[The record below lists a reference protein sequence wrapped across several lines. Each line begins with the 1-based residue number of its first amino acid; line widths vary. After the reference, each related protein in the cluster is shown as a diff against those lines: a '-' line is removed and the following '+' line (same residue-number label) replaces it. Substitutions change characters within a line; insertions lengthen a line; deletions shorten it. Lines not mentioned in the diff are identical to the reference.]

1 MTKKRSRYPGIRS
14 FEINEQHLFNGRA
27 LESRELYSMIKVRRS
42 VVLFAKSGIGKTSML
57 NAGVIPLLEQDHF
70 YAVKA
75 RFQNTGY
82 PPVETV
88 KQVIEKGNYINQTL
102 LKKYTK
108 GKPTL
113 WELLKACEFQQNGE
127 QAVAVFIFDQFE
139 EFFSHS
145 AADQAGFIKAIA
157 DIINERLPEKQRQ
170 EFRALPRGSR
180 TKADLDWYA
189 PLDLKIVFSIRSDR
203 LSLLDGLSDE
213 IPLILHSR
221 YHLKPLKYQQAR
233 DAIVR
238 PAQLVSTSFLT
249 PPFNY
254 KEETITDMLTHLS
267 NEKGE
272 IESFQLQ
279 ILCQHI
285 ENKVAQE
292 HKSQN

>member
-1 MTKKRSRYPGIRS
+1 MAKKRSRYPGIRS
-14 FEINEQHLFNGRA
+14 FETNEQHLFNGRA

-82 PPVETV
+82 APVETV
-88 KQVIEKGNYINQTL
+88 KQVIEQGGYINQNL
-102 LKKYTK
+102 IKKYTK
-108 GKPTL
+108 GEPTL
-113 WELLKACEFQQNGE
+113 WELLKACEFQQNRE
-127 QAVAVFIFDQFE
+127 SAIPVFVFDQFE

-145 AADQAGFIKAIA
+145 QADQAAFIKAVA
-157 DIINERLPEKQRQ
+157 DVINERLPEKQRQ
-170 EFRALPRGSR
+170 EFRALPRGKR
-180 TKADLDWYA
+180 TKADLEWYS
-189 PLDLKIVFSIRSDR
+189 PIDMKIVFSIRSDR
-203 LSLLDGLSDE
+203 LSFLDDLSDD

-221 YHLKPLKYQQAR
+221 YHLKPLKHQQAR

-238 PAQLVSTSFLT
+238 PAQLVSASFLT
-249 PPFNY
+249 PPFEY
-254 KEETITDMLTHLS
+254 KEETISDMLTHLS

-285 ENKVAQE
+285 ENKVAQ
-292 HKSQN
+292 QQ